1 MFNEEE
7 LLGYE
12 NDFTQLGITDKGEQ
26 EAILDFFYTLGTI
39 IYNS

>member
-7 LLGYE
+7 LLEYE
-12 NDFTQLGITDKGEQ
+12 QDFNNLNITDKNEQ
-26 EAILDFFYTLGTI
+26 KAILDFFYTLGTI